1 MDLWLEGNFDAL
13 VRECR
18 TIQSKLPSYSN
29 NFPSGDLS
37 KKFANL
43 VLEGKINA
51 AMRLLDTNYSS
62 GLLSLSD
69 KVIDELKMK
78 HRPSA
83 QADPS
88 TLMAG

>member
-1 MDLWLEGNFDAL
+1 MDLWLEGNLDAL

-18 TIQSKLPSYSN
+18 KIQSKLPSNSN
-29 NFPSGDLS
+29 NFFSGDLA

-43 VLEGKINA
+43 VLEVKINA

-78 HRPSA
+78 HRP
-83 QADPS
+83 
-88 TLMAG
+88 